1 MFEQAGHLNE
11 IDVMDKKILF
21 GSPFVK
27 EYVSMSLLDFSV
39 YRDKVPAV
47 KSNIHHTFSAQM
59 FLGAERQVYSRINEY
74 LDEVIIEEHEI
85 FNRSISLYLDKYG
98 IREYGGIMKISKA
111 SDFFAFLL
119 IQNAQIRA
127 FGKGYYSSPELRIAL
142 EEYTKAPIGPVQSKY
157 TISYYMR

>member
-21 GSPFVK
+21 GSPFIK

-39 YRDKVPAV
+39 YRDKVPLLR
-47 KSNIHHTFSAQM
+47 SNTNNISSPQK

-98 IREYGGIMKISKA
+98 IREYGGIMKISNA

-119 IQNAQIRA
+119 TQNAQIRA
-127 FGKGYYSSPELRIAL
+127 FGKGYYSSSELRIAL
-142 EEYTKAPIGPVQSKY
+142 GEYTKSPIGPVQSKY
-157 TISYYMR
+157 TISYYMK